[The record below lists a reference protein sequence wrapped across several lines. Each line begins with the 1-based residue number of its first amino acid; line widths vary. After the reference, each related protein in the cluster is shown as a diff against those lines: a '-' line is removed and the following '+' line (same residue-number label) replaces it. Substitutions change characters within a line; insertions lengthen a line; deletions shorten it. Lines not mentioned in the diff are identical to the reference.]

1 MASKVKLHLLGPPRI
16 IVEGT
21 PQRLPYQKAT
31 ALLAYLAVT
40 GSSHSREYLSTLL
53 WGNVDDQRA
62 YSSLRNALYV
72 IRRDLEP
79 ASLLIVSQRQVRLN
93 QDTVWLDIEQFRQA
107 IQGGES
113 SAPAG
118 ELVEALA
125 LWRGPFLD
133 GLSIKGA
140 PGFDAWVSRT
150 REQLERYHRDG
161 WLALSRTREGAGNW
175 SEALEAA
182 RQTLRLDP
190 LYEAGHRQVMH
201 IHLQTG
207 DRVAALR
214 QYERCR
220 EILLDELG
228 VAPNARTRALQE
240 QALSDGTAAAKVS
253 AATAPDG
260 TDEEGYAFVGR
271 RREMATL
278 DKYLAT
284 VKRESRGRLALVEGE
299 AGVGKTRLVTEWL
312 ATLPNVHLLSGRCFE
327 AERSIPYHPW
337 IDLLRSSLSRLD
349 WERIELPGLWM
360 SELSRLIPELRTVYP
375 GLPLPTAIDSELAR
389 GRLAEAVHQW
399 LRALGRERAVVLFLD
414 DLQWIDRA
422 SLALLEYLLRHS
434 ADLPLL
440 VLGAQRERELGPAW
454 QRSLS
459 VLAREGVC
467 HRLTL
472 YRLSFPEVATIA
484 RQIGFRAADPEAF
497 LKRLFRETEGNPLF
511 VIEILRSLQ
520 ETSVDAT
527 AEWPIPLTVKDVVQA
542 HLDRLDTRERQLFTA
557 AAVIGR
563 TFDHTTLQAVTGQP
577 PQLILS
583 ALDEGIAAGLIVERD
598 GRYDFSHNKI
608 RAVLYRRSSRARRRH
623 LHQRVAEALERLH
636 AADLAPHFGLLA
648 NHFEAAAESDRAC
661 HYALR
666 AAKRAVE
673 LYADEDALSWYEQAQ
688 ALAETAQAELAPDI
702 IPQIIP
708 FRQRYV
714 SSSRPLDVVGL
725 VYRQQG
731 LINQRRGRYDLA
743 REYLQLALTR
753 ATERER
759 ADEQAAAHGLLSFL
773 AYLRGDYDELAE
785 QAQFSLE
792 LATRADETALRAEG
806 LRNLGIA
813 AYRSGE
819 YERAIELYEAS
830 LSASQ
835 SIGDQASI
843 AKCYNNIGFAL
854 RTMERYDE
862 AVEAFGRALELHEA
876 AGSIEGAAGV
886 LANIGG
892 VYLRA
897 DALEVR
903 APEPSTNLDQA
914 LFHLKRALALSDET
928 HADWITVKVCRT
940 MGSVYLRRGDWEQ
953 ALSSARRARYLAEAL
968 GSKEDLGA
976 AYRLLGEIAAE
987 SRDVGLGPAEDYF
1000 QRSLDILRDVG
1011 EQYELART
1019 LSSLDAYRGEAPKT

>member
-1 MASKVKLHLLGPPRI
+1 MASKVKLHLLGPPRVV
-16 IVEGT
+16 VEGAHR
-21 PQRLPYQKAT
+21 RLPYQKAT

-53 WGNVDDQRA
+53 WGSVDDQRA

-79 ASLLIVSQRQVRLN
+79 ASPLIISQRQVRLN
-93 QDTVWLDIEQFRQA
+93 RDAVWLDIEQFRQA
-107 IQGGES
+107 IQGEES
-113 SAPAG
+113 GAAAG
-118 ELVEALA
+118 DLAEALA

-133 GLSIKGA
+133 GMSVKGA
-140 PGFDAWVSRT
+140 ADFDDWISRT
-150 REQLERYHRDG
+150 REQLDRYHREG
-161 WLALSRTREGAGNW
+161 WLALSRAREGAGDW
-175 SEALEAA
+175 SEALKAA
-182 RQTLRLDP
+182 RQALALDP

-201 IHLQTG
+201 IHLRRG

-220 EILLDELG
+220 EALLDELG
-228 VAPNARTRALQE
+228 VTPNARTRALHE
-240 QALSDGTAAAKVS
+240 QALSDGATSSIESSASTAL
-253 AATAPDG
+253 DG
-260 TDEEGYAFVGR
+260 ERHTFVGR
-271 RREMATL
+271 RREMAAL
-278 DKYLAT
+278 DEHLAT
-284 VKRESRGRLALVEGE
+284 VKRETRGRLILVEGE

-312 ATLPNVHLLSGRCFE
+312 ATLPNAHLLSGRCFE

-337 IDLLRSSLSRLD
+337 IDLLRNSLSRLD

-375 GLPLPTAIDSELAR
+375 SLPSPIAVDPELAR

-399 LRALGRERAVVLFLD
+399 LRALGRERPVVLFLD

-434 ADLPLL
+434 TDLPLL
-440 VLGAQRERELGPAW
+440 VVGAQRERELGPAW

-459 VLAREGVC
+459 VLARAGVC

-484 RQIGFRAADPEAF
+484 RQIGFRAADPDAF

-577 PQLILS
+577 LQLILS
-583 ALDEGIAAGLIVERD
+583 ALDAGIAAGLIVERD
-598 GRYDFSHNKI
+598 GRYDFSHDKI

-623 LHQRVAEALERLH
+623 LHRRVAEALERLH

-731 LINQRRGRYDLA
+731 LIHQRRGRYDLA
-743 REYLQLALTR
+743 RERFQLALTR

-792 LATRADETALRAEG
+792 LATHADETALRAEG

-862 AVEAFGRALELHEA
+862 AVEAFGRALELHET

-897 DALEVR
+897 SALETE
-903 APEPSTNLDQA
+903 APESSTKLDQA
-914 LFHLKRALALSDET
+914 LSHLKRALALSDET

-953 ALSSARRARYLAEAL
+953 ALSSADRARDLAEAL

-976 AYRLLGEIAAE
+976 VYRLLGEIAAE
-987 SRDVGLGPAEDYF
+987 SREVRLGPAEDYF

-1019 LSSLDAYRGEAPKT
+1019 LSSLEAYCGESPKT